1 MVPFPVHL
9 VGLLDLSVVL
19 FQIFGVLALAVCRLH
34 SAARW
39 VDRGK
44 LGLVIALVGLGVA
57 GALCGQ
63 HDSEFALFAGLT
75 MTILLIGMTVGTPQ
89 PDASKPRPRL
99 RMAPG
104 SSVGR

>member
-9 VGLLDLSVVL
+9 SALLDLSVVL
-19 FQIFGVLALAVCRLH
+19 LQIFGVLALAVCRLH
-34 SAARW
+34 SSAHW

-75 MTILLIGMTVGTPQ
+75 MTALLIGLTVGN
-89 PDASKPRPRL
+89 PRPASATGRAGL
-99 RMAPG
+99 WVAPG
-104 SSVGR
+104 TSGGR

>member
-9 VGLLDLSVVL
+9 AGLLDFSVVL

-44 LGLVIALVGLGVA
+44 LCLVIALVGLGVA

-75 MTILLIGMTVGTPQ
+75 MTFLLIGMTVGAPQ
-89 PDASKPRPRL
+89 QGSTMSRARL

-104 SSVGR
+104 STGGR